1 MEVSLMHLVVVL
13 LSGALLLLVFAMFGW
28 HWGASVAGV
37 VQAAKLFVP
46 FWLLV
51 ALVNMWVGVVHAGY
65 GVREELPILLL
76 VFALPSALAAGLI
89 WWVSRS

>member
-13 LSGALLLLVFAMFGW
+13 LSGVLLLLVFAMFGW
-28 HWGASVAGV
+28 HWGASAGGV
-37 VQAAKLFVP
+37 LQAAKLFVP
-46 FWLLV
+46 FWFLV
-51 ALVNMWVGVVHAGY
+51 ALANMWVGVVHAGY

-76 VFALPSALAAGLI
+76 VFAFPSVLAGGLI